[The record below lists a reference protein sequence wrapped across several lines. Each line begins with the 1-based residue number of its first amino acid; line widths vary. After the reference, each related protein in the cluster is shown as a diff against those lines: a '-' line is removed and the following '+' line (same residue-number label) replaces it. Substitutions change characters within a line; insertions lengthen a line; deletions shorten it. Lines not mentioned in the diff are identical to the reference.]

1 MMDVSVTAQSRY
13 TLLDAAFFWQENQP
27 MLTLQWAATLIFS
40 SCCNS
45 RFQNEPWVNPHR
57 TCPSTVSECRC
68 QSLCVSLFLSACTHT
83 HTHSNTNFLS
93 LFSLPVAVAFSCSG
107 SLGGCFLYFLID
119 IFFSFHSPVSPH
131 PLSKWLTFPCIFLC
145 VSLSL
150 CVFSLCSYPIPS
162 LLHPVLP
169 HFWCRLFISSPNL
182 AWIYF
187 LESLDALCSINL

>member
-45 RFQNEPWVNPHR
+45 RFQNEPWVNPQD
-57 TCPSTVSECRC
+57 VSFHCVRVSLSV
-68 QSLCVSLFLSACTHT
+68 SLCVSLPLSVHT

-150 CVFSLCSYPIPS
+150 SLCLLLVLLPNPFSLTSCSSSFLVQAFHQQPEFS
-162 LLHPVLP
+162 LN
-169 HFWCRLFISSPNL
+169 LFPRVTGCTVQ
-182 AWIYF
+182 Y
-187 LESLDALCSINL
+187 